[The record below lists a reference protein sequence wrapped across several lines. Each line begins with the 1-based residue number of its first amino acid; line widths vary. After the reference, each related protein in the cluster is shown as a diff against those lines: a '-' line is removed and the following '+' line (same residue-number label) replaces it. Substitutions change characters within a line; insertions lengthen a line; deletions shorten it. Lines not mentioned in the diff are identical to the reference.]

1 MLVIRIVQLQFLFL
15 CIFLVCESIAGP
27 KNGPFWFA
35 LVAVTFVA
43 LTIAGTIAR
52 RSR

>member
-1 MLVIRIVQLQFLFL
+1 MLVVRIIQLQFFFL

-35 LVAVTFVA
+35 LVAVTLVA
-43 LTIAGTIAR
+43 LTIAGTITR